1 MTEIHDQAR
10 AYRARQDRAI
20 KWRDS
25 GALIIMTLLAL
36 WLTFDQM
43 L

>member
-1 MTEIHDQAR
+1 MDEIKQGAR
-10 AYRARQDRAI
+10 AYRAREDR
-20 KWRDS
+20 KSRLFDS
-25 GALIIMTLLAL
+25 GALIFMTLLAL